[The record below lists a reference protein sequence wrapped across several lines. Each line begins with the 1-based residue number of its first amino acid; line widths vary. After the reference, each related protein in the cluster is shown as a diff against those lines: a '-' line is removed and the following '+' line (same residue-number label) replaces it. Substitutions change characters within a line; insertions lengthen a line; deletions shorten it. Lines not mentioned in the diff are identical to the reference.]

1 MKKIL
6 FIAGVL
12 FLAQPFLAQGIEV
25 GCNMTVSGYVK
36 NETAVR
42 THRAYQFLKIE
53 NTVQLEAEYRLSD
66 NLHLFGILREFYD
79 SAFDAEA
86 RYRENRNYLCRTR
99 GTNWLRELYLD
110 YYSPSLDIRIGRQQV
125 VWGTTVGMKI
135 LDIVNPD
142 DQREY
147 VLDDFADSRI
157 ALWMLKTEC
166 SPKVNGT
173 LQFLFI
179 PDFRNNFIAPA
190 GSPFTYRAVTLGA
203 ERMNALE
210 QLGYHFHEDKIQ
222 PGKIFKNSKIGLR
235 WLDVYKGFEYS
246 LNWLHGYEYSSYKES
261 AGVILPRTVIPG
273 LPGLPPWGSTLLLDT
288 RYAQV
293 EHLGGSFT
301 KTFTSGT
308 LRGLTTR
315 GEFVYTHG
323 HKNGYGTEGSQVG
336 VAKVDMWKSA
346 LVLERYVVTN
356 WLVEFQYIMM
366 GLTREREKG
375 YRFLLGPTQGVM
387 DQVETFLTL
396 MVSTD
401 FFNERLKA
409 KTLLVYGDNYDWRI
423 SPRLDFE
430 VADKINIAF
439 GCHLFYGHKDGLN
452 GEFRDNDEV
461 FTEIRFGF

>member
-1 MKKIL
+1 MKKI
-6 FIAGVL
+6 FILAGIL
-12 FLAQPFLAQGIEV
+12 FLVQPLLAQGIEV

-42 THRAYQFLKIE
+42 THSAYQFLKIE

-66 NLHLFGILREFYD
+66 RLHLFGIVREFYD
-79 SAFDAEA
+79 SAFDAEK
-86 RYRENRNYLCRTR
+86 RYRDNRNYLCRTR

-157 ALWMLKTEC
+157 ALWMLKAEW

-203 ERMNALE
+203 ERLAPLE
-210 QLGYHFHEDKIQ
+210 EIGFHVSQENKK
-222 PGKIFKNSKIGLR
+222 PGRSFENSKVGLR

-246 LNWLHGYEYSSYKES
+246 LNWLHGYEYSPYKNVITG
-261 AGVILPRTVIPG
+261 AILPRIIE
-273 LPGLPPWGSTLLLDT
+273 S

-293 EHLGGSFT
+293 EYWGGSFT
-301 KTFTSGT
+301 KTFASGT

-323 HKNGYGTEGSQVG
+323 HKNGYGTDGSQEG

-366 GLTREREKG
+366 GLSREREKG

-401 FFNERLKA
+401 FFHERLKA
-409 KTLLVYGDNYDWRI
+409 KTLVVYGDNYDWRI
-423 SPRLDFE
+423 SPRFDFE
-430 VADKINIAF
+430 VTDKINIAF
-439 GCHLFYGHKDGLN
+439 GGHLFYGHSDGLN

-461 FTEIRFGF
+461 FTELRFGF

>member
-1 MKKIL
+1 
-6 FIAGVL
+6 V
-12 FLAQPFLAQGIEV
+12 
-25 GCNMTVSGYVK
+25 
-36 NETAVR
+36 
-42 THRAYQFLKIE
+42 
-53 NTVQLEAEYRLSD
+53 
-66 NLHLFGILREFYD
+66 REFYD

-86 RYRENRNYLCRTR
+86 RYRDNRNYLCRTR

-157 ALWMLKTEC
+157 ALWMLKAEW

-179 PDFRNNFIAPA
+179 PDFENTFIAPA

-203 ERMNALE
+203 ERLAPLEELGFHVSQKNKRPGRSFENA
-210 QLGYHFHEDKIQ
+210 KV
-222 PGKIFKNSKIGLR
+222 GLR

-246 LNWLHGYEYSSYKES
+246 LNWLHGYEYSPYKNVITG
-261 AGVILPRTVIPG
+261 AILPRIIE
-273 LPGLPPWGSTLLLDT
+273 S

-293 EHLGGSFT
+293 EYMGGSFT

-323 HKNGYGTEGSQVG
+323 HKNGYGTDGSQEG

-346 LVLERYVVTN
+346 FVLERYVVTN
-356 WLVEFQYIMM
+356 WMVEFQYIMM

-401 FFNERLKA
+401 FFHERLKA
-409 KTLLVYGDNYDWRI
+409 KTLIVYGDNYDWRI
-423 SPRLDFE
+423 SPRFDFE
-430 VADKINIAF
+430 VTDKINIAF
-439 GCHLFYGHKDGLN
+439 GGHLFYGHKDGLN